1 MCASRLRRLSQAV
14 TRRLLVESNNF
25 CGAIRGAEERHF
37 ASRAAPASAPVGA
50 ASLFQENDA
59 EPVFARIKKSRYVP
73 GAAGAAHECTCSRA
87 GAVLEQ
93 RFSTGGP

>member
-14 TRRLLVESNNF
+14 TWRLLVESNNF
-25 CGAIRGAEERHF
+25 CRAIRGAEEHHF

-59 EPVFARIKKSRYVP
+59 EPVFARKKKGEKNPAMCLEPLESLTNAPVAGQVP
-73 GAAGAAHECTCSRA
+73 
-87 GAVLEQ
+87 
-93 RFSTGGP
+93 F

>member
-1 MCASRLRRLSQAV
+1 MCASRLCRLSQAV

-59 EPVFARIKKSRYVP
+59 EPVFARKKYRYVP
-73 GAAGAAHECTCSRA
+73 GAAGVAHECTCSRA
-87 GAVLEQ
+87 GAVLEL